1 MLDSQYR
8 FPNLLKKEM
17 PDIRPGMTVRVH
29 QKITEG
35 DKSRVQ
41 LFEGLVIARKGGF
54 GLNGT
59 MTVRKVTEGIAVEK
73 IFPLHLPTLEK
84 VEIVRTSPVRRAK
97 LYHLRKPS
105 ARSIG

>member
-1 MLDSQYR
+1 MQDAQYR
-8 FPNLLKKEM
+8 FPDRLKKDL

-35 DKSRVQ
+35 EKSRVQ
-41 LFEGLVIARKGGF
+41 VFEGLVIARKGGK

-59 MTVRKVTEGIAVEK
+59 VTVRKVSGGIAVEK

-84 VEIVRTSPVRRAK
+84 VEVVKSQAVRRAK
-97 LYHLRKPS
+97 LYHLRKPA
-105 ARSIG
+105 ARPLT